1 MSSYNN
7 RASYSPSAPPL
18 TDPNTPPIAH
28 PYHPP
33 PPSSTNYSYPNY
45 PQQPGSYGYYQNTPN
60 YASFFPPGTDPQVI
74 QSFQM
79 VDRDH
84 SGFVEDKELQQ
95 ALSSGYQRFSLRTI
109 RLLIFLFK
117 NPSEYCPRIEYSK
130 LCLFCPPGTDLQVIQ
145 SFQIVDRDHSEFV
158 EDKELHQA
166 LSSGYQRFSLRTI
179 RLLIFLLKNPS
190 EYFPRIGPKEFAA
203 LWSCL
208 GQWRAIFERFDK
220 DRSGKIDATELR
232 DALYSLGYMVPPSV
246 LEVLISRYT
255 DGSGRRPELSFD
267 SFVECGMVV
276 KGLTEKFKEK
286 DTRYTGSAKLTY
298 DEFMSMILP
307 FIVSY

>member
-1 MSSYNN
+1 MSSYGN
-7 RASYSPSAPPL
+7 RATYSPSAPPL
-18 TDPNTPPIAH
+18 SGPNEPPVAH

-33 PPSSTNYSYPNY
+33 PSPSSGNYPNY
-45 PQQPGSYGYYQNTPN
+45 PQSQQPQPQSSGYEYGPTSSSSSSYGYNYQQPTPN
-60 YASFFPPGTDPQVI
+60 YATFPPGTDPQII

-79 VDRDH
+79 VDRDQ
-84 SGFVEDKELQQ
+84 SGFVEEKELQQ

-117 NPSEYCPRIEYSK
+117 NPS
-130 LCLFCPPGTDLQVIQ
+130 DQ
-145 SFQIVDRDHSEFV
+145 
-158 EDKELHQA
+158 
-166 LSSGYQRFSLRTI
+166 
-179 RLLIFLLKNPS
+179 
-190 EYFPRIGPKEFAA
+190 FPRIGPKEFAA

-208 GQWRAIFERFDK
+208 GQWRAIFERFDR

-255 DGSGRRPELSFD
+255 DGSSRRPELCFD
-267 SFVECGMVV
+267 SFVECGMIV

>member
-1 MSSYNN
+1 MSNYGNN
-7 RASYSPSAPPL
+7 RATPYSPSAPPL
-18 TDPNTPPIAH
+18 YNPNEPPIAH

-33 PPSSTNYSYPNY
+33 SQSSTNYSYQNY
-45 PQQPGSYGYYQNTPN
+45 PQSQFQQQTTGYGTSSSYGYYQTTQN
-60 YASFFPPGTDPQVI
+60 YAPPSFPPGTDPQVI

-79 VDRDH
+79 VDKDH

-95 ALSSGYQRFSLRTI
+95 ALSSGYQTFSLRTI

-117 NPSEYCPRIEYSK
+117 NPSEY
-130 LCLFCPPGTDLQVIQ
+130 L
-145 SFQIVDRDHSEFV
+145 
-158 EDKELHQA
+158 
-166 LSSGYQRFSLRTI
+166 
-179 RLLIFLLKNPS
+179 
-190 EYFPRIGPKEFAA
+190 PRIGPKEFAA

-208 GQWRAIFERFDK
+208 GQWRAIFERFDR

-255 DGSGRRPELSFD
+255 DGSGRRTALCFD

-286 DTRYTGSAKLTY
+286 DARYTGSAKLSY

>member
-1 MSSYNN
+1 MSSYSNN
-7 RASYSPSAPPL
+7 KATYSPSAPPL
-18 TDPNTPPIAH
+18 SNPNEPPIAH

-33 PPSSTNYSYPNY
+33 STTNYTYPNY
-45 PQQPGSYGYYQNTPN
+45 PHQSQPQTTSYVPSSSYGYYQP
-60 YASFFPPGTDPQVI
+60 ASFPSGTDPQVI

-95 ALSSGYQRFSLRTI
+95 ALSSSYQRFSLRTI
-109 RLLIFLFK
+109 RLLIFIFK
-117 NPSEYCPRIEYSK
+117 NPSEY
-130 LCLFCPPGTDLQVIQ
+130 
-145 SFQIVDRDHSEFV
+145 
-158 EDKELHQA
+158 
-166 LSSGYQRFSLRTI
+166 FS
-179 RLLIFLLKNPS
+179 
-190 EYFPRIGPKEFAA
+190 RIGPKEFAA

-208 GQWRAIFERFDK
+208 GQWKAIFERFDR
-220 DRSGKIDATELR
+220 DRSGKIDVTELR

-255 DGSGRRPELSFD
+255 DGSGRRPELCFD

>member
-45 PQQPGSYGYYQNTPN
+45 PQQPGSSYGYYQNTPN

-117 NPSEYCPRIEYSK
+117 NPSEYCPRI
-130 LCLFCPPGTDLQVIQ
+130 
-145 SFQIVDRDHSEFV
+145 
-158 EDKELHQA
+158 
-166 LSSGYQRFSLRTI
+166 
-179 RLLIFLLKNPS
+179 
-190 EYFPRIGPKEFAA
+190 GPKEFAA

-246 LEVLISRYT
+246 LEVLILRYT

-298 DEFMSMILP
+298 DEFMTMILP